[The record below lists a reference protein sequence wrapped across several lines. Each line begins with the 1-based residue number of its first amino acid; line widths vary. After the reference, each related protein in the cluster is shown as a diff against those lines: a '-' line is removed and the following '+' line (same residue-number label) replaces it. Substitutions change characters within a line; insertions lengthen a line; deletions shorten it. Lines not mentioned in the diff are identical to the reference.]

1 MTTKPEIVDTEE
13 QVTAS
18 IHLIV
23 PMREMSEHMD
33 PAIEELYGM
42 LATQGVEPTGP
53 LFSYHHR
60 IPTDTFDFEIGVPI
74 SGAFQE
80 SGRVKISMLPACH
93 VVRSVYQG
101 PYEGL
106 GTAWQEFMSAVD
118 EGGFPASSTFWERY
132 VVGPADTQDPAQ
144 YQTELNCVLAS

>member
-1 MTTKPEIVDTEE
+1 MITKPEIATTDE

-18 IHLIV
+18 IHLVV
-23 PMREMSEHMD
+23 PGHEMPEHMD
-33 PAIEELYGM
+33 PAIQELYGT
-42 LATQGVEPTGP
+42 LAAQGVEPTGP

-60 IPTDTFDFEIGVPI
+60 MPSDTFDFEIGVPI

-80 SGRVKISMLPACH
+80 TGRVKVSLLPACR
-93 VVRSVYQG
+93 VARSIYQG

-106 GTAWQEFMSAVD
+106 GGAWQEFMTAVD
-118 EGGFPASSTFWERY
+118 AGGFPASSTFWERY

-144 YQTELNCVLAS
+144 FQTELNRVLAS